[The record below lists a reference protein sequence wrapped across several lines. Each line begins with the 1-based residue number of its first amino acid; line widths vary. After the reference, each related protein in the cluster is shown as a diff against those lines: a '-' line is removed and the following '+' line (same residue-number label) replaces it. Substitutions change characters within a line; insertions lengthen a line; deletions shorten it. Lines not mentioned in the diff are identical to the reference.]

1 MDCIRLPHDSG
12 SGAKGWP
19 WLPQSR
25 AFGFHKVVIISGLD
39 EELKI
44 PKDKFCTAGLV
55 KILRQGAVKKYTLV
69 HIYKGNNDL
78 KTNGQEGTRQPLVPW
93 GGKGTCTRVMKEW
106 IRKGTCT
113 RVMKEWIR
121 KGTCT
126 RVTKEWIRKGTCTRV
141 MKEWIRKGTCT
152 RVMKEWIRK
161 GTCTR
166 VMKEW
171 ISYLQDGTS
180 VISRT
185 SPFTPMF
192 TAVKRSV
199 REQIHFTYGMASYN
213 GSNGARN
220 CLFPSDIVVVVY
232 YSLSIIRLEVGCNI
246 YRVH

>member
-113 RVMKEWIR
+113 RV
-121 KGTCT
+121 
-126 RVTKEWIRKGTCTRV
+126 TKEWIRKGTCTRV

-152 RVMKEWIRK
+152 RV
-161 GTCTR
+161 T
-166 VMKEW
+166 KEW

>member
-113 RVMKEWIR
+113 RV
-121 KGTCT
+121 T
-126 RVTKEWIRKGTCTRV
+126 
-141 MKEWIRKGTCT
+141 
-152 RVMKEWIRK
+152 
-161 GTCTR
+161 
-166 VMKEW
+166 KEW